1 MEVLDDAWVA
11 MSLENSLGD
20 DAIIVQT
27 ETMNVPLYYV
37 V

>member
-1 MEVLDDAWVA
+1 MA